1 MNEKKKGSSMFVYEG
16 TLIWLLNRNNAKGI
30 HLNDRDR
37 LLNINSRSNNIS
49 KKYCELFFLPKCS

>member
-1 MNEKKKGSSMFVYEG
+1 MFVYEG

-30 HLNDRDR
+30 HFNDRDR

-49 KKYCELFFLPKCS
+49 KKYCELYEFWEFFFTKMQLTV